1 MKYLAYPSAV
11 VVALSRMLARLV
23 MLGAAL
29 GLAGCVT
36 AENPLTQ
43 NDIANMKLTGVTV
56 SFSPSAAIWW
66 EEGERA
72 YAGQKAMSDA
82 QVADARRTPEYRAYV
97 GSLLAPK
104 IKEGVEQAMAG
115 QLIGAR
121 PVRLDI
127 VVKDFTVPSAA
138 FRILIGGNPQMSAA
152 ATLVDAR
159 TGAVIISNPDLQVS
173 VLGPGGLV
181 GVAMQAAI
189 DNARHETT
197 EGKLA
202 ANYGQAYRQWLTH
215 GA

>member
-1 MKYLAYPSAV
+1 MKYLLAASAAF
-11 VVALSRMLARLV
+11 VASSARLTRLV
-23 MLGAAL
+23 VLGVAFA
-29 GLAGCVT
+29 LAGCVT

-56 SFSPSAAIWW
+56 SFSPGAAIWW

-82 QVADARRTPEYRAYV
+82 QVADARRTPEYKAYV

-138 FRILIGGNPQMSAA
+138 FRILIGGNPQ
-152 ATLVDAR
+152 
-159 TGAVIISNPDLQVS
+159 
-173 VLGPGGLV
+173 
-181 GVAMQAAI
+181 
-189 DNARHETT
+189 
-197 EGKLA
+197 
-202 ANYGQAYRQWLTH
+202 
-215 GA
+215 